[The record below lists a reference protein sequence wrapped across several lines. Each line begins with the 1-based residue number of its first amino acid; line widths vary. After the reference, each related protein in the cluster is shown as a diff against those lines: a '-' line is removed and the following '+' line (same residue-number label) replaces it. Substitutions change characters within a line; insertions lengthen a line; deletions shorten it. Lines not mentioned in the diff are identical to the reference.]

1 MRIRDRIPLPNHV
14 GRQVSS
20 RFLAL
25 AAALALVCIGSGAF
39 AQPSAPASSTT
50 PSSSS
55 QTSALPP
62 GMTNPAEYKNYLAAL
77 NTQDPAKR
85 AQALEIFLAWYPYSV
100 LRVEAFEQTMAAW
113 QAANNPAKADTIA
126 VRLLQLDPDNV
137 RALANRAY
145 SGRTQAMAG
154 DDKAL
159 APAVEAARHGM
170 AALPKWRKPAAMTEP
185 DFTRLKMQIVAVFDG
200 TLGFAAL
207 QEKDYDKARS
217 HFLEAVNVDA
227 ANLPDTYQ
235 LAVALLEG
243 KPTEAL
249 GFWYAARAIAIA
261 RSTKNEA
268 AAGEIEKYAR
278 ARYSHYH
285 GSDKGWDKLVVRVAS
300 EQKPPDD
307 FADSISRAMSPAET
321 AVYMAAK
328 TDVGSLSFDDWEFIL
343 SHRGD
348 SPDNQA
354 AADKVWK
361 AITEKQQDGARLKLP
376 VKVIKAASERIE
388 AALSEENQAR
398 NAVDLE
404 IALEH
409 PLRPLPAVGST
420 ISIIGALSDYR
431 PKPFLFFLTRAELA
445 EESMPVAG
453 GACADPRP
461 QMCTRDYRPACGV
474 RRDGSRK
481 TYGNAC
487 TACAD
492 SEVVTQAAG
501 ACP

>member
-1 MRIRDRIPLPNHV
+1 MTARDRLPFRIGARWQMPV
-14 GRQVSS
+14 RWFTLMLSLA
-20 RFLAL
+20 FLCAG
-25 AAALALVCIGSGAF
+25 AEAF
-39 AQPSAPASSTT
+39 AQTPPPPSSTT
-50 PSSSS
+50 SSS
-55 QTSALPP
+55 QSQALPP
-62 GMTNPAEYKNYLAAL
+62 GVTNPAEYKNYLAAV
-77 NTQDPAKR
+77 NTQDAAKR

-100 LRVEAFEQTMAAW
+100 LRTEAYEQTMAAW
-113 QAANNPAKADTIA
+113 QAANNPAKADAIA

-154 DDKAL
+154 DEKAL
-159 APAVEAARHGM
+159 APAVEAARRGI
-170 AALPKWRKPAAMTEP
+170 AALPKWRKPAPITEP

-200 TLGFAAL
+200 TLGYAAL
-207 QEKDYDKARS
+207 QAKDYAKART
-217 HFLEAVNVDA
+217 HFLEAVNVDPT
-227 ANLPDTYQ
+227 NLPDTYQ
-235 LAVALLEG
+235 LAVSLLEA
-243 KPTEAL
+243 KPIDAL

-261 RSTKNEA
+261 RSAKNETA
-268 AAGEIEKYAR
+268 AAEIEKYAR
-278 ARYSHYH
+278 ARYIHYH
-285 GSDKGWDKLVVRVAS
+285 GSDKDWSKLVTRVAG
-300 EQKPPDD
+300 EQRPPDN
-307 FADSISRAMSPAET
+307 FAESISRAMSPAET
-321 AVYMAAK
+321 AVYMAEK
-328 TDVGSLSFDDWEFIL
+328 SDVGSLSFDDWEFIL

-361 AITEKQQDGARLKLP
+361 AIMEKQQGGARLKLP

-388 AALSEENQAR
+388 AALSEESQAR
-398 NAVDLE
+398 NTVDLE
-404 IALEH
+404 ITLGH

-420 ISIIGALSDYR
+420 ISIIGVLSDYR
-431 PKPFLFFLTRAELA
+431 PAPFRFFLTNAELA

-474 RRDGSRK
+474 RRDGSRQ

-492 SEVVTQAAG
+492 SEVVSQAAG